1 MLRKIF
7 PRTLLFRSLLIVIAP
22 IILIQI
28 VVGGVFFDSIWY
40 KTNRGLVR
48 SAANEINTFLAL
60 YPEFKQKNKSN
71 ELINIYKD
79 KSGIII
85 SIKKETQQLPSTE
98 TVKWYSLY
106 DKIVLEEFSEKI
118 KNPYW
123 HNVRFNSSY
132 VQVLVLLNKNEVIE
146 FLVPKS
152 KIRSTSGRIFALW
165 ITVPS
170 LIFLFI
176 SIIFLRNQIRPIVL
190 LSQAAERFGKGQFD
204 SDFKVSGALEIRQAS
219 YEFERMKRRIL
230 KHISQRTAMLSG
242 ISHDLKTPL
251 TRLKL
256 QIELLNKNQKL
267 NSLKEEI
274 TEMEKMINEYL
285 DFASNQYSQPVEKFN
300 IVQLIQ
306 NLIDKSFKK
315 NIKIKSPKSLI
326 FSGRK
331 NLIRRCIANIINNS
345 QKYAE
350 NISITCKKIKKTIL
364 INIDDDGPGI
374 ADEHKE
380 KVFRPFYRVDKSRSL
395 KDSNVGLGLSIVEDI
410 VNSHG
415 GTVKLLNN
423 PKGKGLIILL
433 ISCLMSFAVKIP
445 N

>member
-79 KSGIII
+79 KSGIVI
-85 SIKKETQQLPSTE
+85 SIKKDTQQLPSTE

-106 DKIVLEEFSEKI
+106 DNIVIEEFSDKI

-123 HNVRFNSSY
+123 HNVRFNSSF

-146 FLVPKS
+146 FLIPKS

-176 SIIFLRNQIRPIVL
+176 SIIFLRNQIRPIIH
-190 LSQAAERFGKGQFD
+190 LSQAAEKFGKGQFD

-219 YEFERMKRRIL
+219 YEFEKMKRRIL

-274 TEMEKMINEYL
+274 IEMEKMINEYL
-285 DFASNQYSQPVEKFN
+285 DFASNQYSQPIEKFN
-300 IVQLIQ
+300 IIQLIQ

-315 NIKIKSPKSLI
+315 NIKIKSPKNLI

-345 QKYAE
+345 QKYGE
-350 NISITCKKIKKTIL
+350 NILITCKKIKKNIQ

-380 KVFRPFYRVDKSRSL
+380 RVFRPFYRIDKSRSL

-423 PKGKGLIILL
+423 PKGKGLRVSL
-433 ISCLMSFAVKIP
+433 SFP

>member
-79 KSGIII
+79 KSGIVI

-106 DKIVLEEFSEKI
+106 DKIVIEEFSDKI

-123 HNVRFNSSY
+123 HNVRFNSSF

-146 FLVPKS
+146 FLIPKS

-176 SIIFLRNQIRPIVL
+176 SIIFLRNQIRPIIH
-190 LSQAAERFGKGQFD
+190 LSQAAEKFGKGQFD

-219 YEFERMKRRIL
+219 YEFEKMKRRIL

-274 TEMEKMINEYL
+274 IEMEKMINEYL
-285 DFASNQYSQPVEKFN
+285 DFASNQYSQPIEKFN
-300 IVQLIQ
+300 IIQLIQ

-315 NIKIKSPKSLI
+315 NIKIKSPKNLI

-345 QKYAE
+345 QKYGE
-350 NISITCKKIKKTIL
+350 NILITCKKIKKNIQ

-380 KVFRPFYRVDKSRSL
+380 KVFRPFYRIDKSRSL

-423 PKGKGLIILL
+423 PKGKGLRVSL
-433 ISCLMSFAVKIP
+433 SFP

>member
-1 MLRKIF
+1 MQV
-7 PRTLLFRSLLIVIAP
+7 VI
-22 IILIQI
+22 
-28 VVGGVFFDSIWY
+28 GSVFFDSLWF
-40 KTNRGLVR
+40 KTHKALVR
-48 SAANEINTFLAL
+48 ITAGEINAFLVL
-60 YPEFKQKNKSN
+60 YPEFEKKNQTDK
-71 ELINIYKD
+71 LIKTYSEKN
-79 KSGIII
+79 GIQI
-85 SIKKETQQLPSTE
+85 SFKTEIKKLPSQDVT
-98 TVKWYSLY
+98 KWYSLY
-106 DKIVLEEFSEKI
+106 DQIIKEEFTK
-118 KNPYW
+118 KLTDPFW
-123 HNVRFNSSY
+123 HNVRFDSDY
-132 VQVLVLLNKNEVIE
+132 VQIFILNNNQIIE
-146 FLVPKS
+146 FLIPKS
-152 KIRSTSGRIFALW
+152 NIRSKSGRIFALW
-165 ITVPS
+165 ITIPS
-170 LIFLFI
+170 LIFLLI
-176 SIIFLRNQIRPIVL
+176 SIIFLRNQLKPIIL
-190 LSQAAERFGKGQFD
+190 LSQAAKRFGKGQYD

-219 YEFERMKRRIL
+219 YEFERMKKRIL

-285 DFASNQYSQPVEKFN
+285 DFASNQYSQPVENFN
-300 IVQLIQ
+300 IIQLIQ

-315 NIKIKSPKSLI
+315 NIKMKSPKNLI

-345 QKYAE
+345 QKYSE
-350 NISITCKKIKKTIL
+350 NIVITCKKMKKIIKID
-364 INIDDDGPGI
+364 IDDDGPGI

-415 GTVKLLNN
+415 GNVKLLNN
-423 PKGKGLIILL
+423 PNGKGLRVSL
-433 ISCLMSFAVKIP
+433 SFP

>member
-7 PRTLLFRSLLIVIAP
+7 PKTLLFRSLLIVIAP

-48 SAANEINTFLAL
+48 SAANEVNTFLAL
-60 YPEFKQKNKSN
+60 YPEYKQKNKTN

-79 KSGIII
+79 KSGLII

-106 DKIVLEEFSEKI
+106 DKIVLEEFTDKI

-123 HNVRFNSSY
+123 HNVRFNSSF

-176 SIIFLRNQIRPIVL
+176 SIIFLRNQIRPIVH

-285 DFASNQYSQPVEKFN
+285 DFASNQYSQPLEKFD
-300 IVQLIQ
+300 IIELIQ
-306 NLIDKSFKK
+306 NLIGKSFKK
-315 NIKIKSPKSLI
+315 NIKIKSPKNLI

-345 QKYAE
+345 QKYSE
-350 NISITCKKIKKTIL
+350 NISITCKKIKKTIQ

-395 KDSNVGLGLSIVEDI
+395 KDNSVGLGLSIVEDI

-423 PKGKGLIILL
+423 PKGKGLRVSL
-433 ISCLMSFAVKIP
+433 SFP

>member
-7 PRTLLFRSLLIVIAP
+7 PKTLLFRSLLIVIAP

-28 VVGGVFFDSIWY
+28 VIGGVFFDSIWY

-48 SAANEINTFLAL
+48 SVANEINTFLAL
-60 YPEFKQKNKSN
+60 YPEFKQKNKTN
-71 ELINIYKD
+71 ELINIYED
-79 KSGIII
+79 KSGLII

-106 DKIVLEEFSEKI
+106 DKIVLEEFSDKI

-123 HNVRFNSSY
+123 HNVRFDSSF
-132 VQVLVLLNKNEVIE
+132 VQVLVLQNKNEVIQ

-300 IVQLIQ
+300 IIQLIQ

-315 NIKIKSPKSLI
+315 NIKIKSPNNLI

-345 QKYAE
+345 QKYSE
-350 NISITCKKIKKTIL
+350 NILITCKKIKKTIQ
-364 INIDDDGPGI
+364 ITIDDDGPGI

-380 KVFRPFYRVDKSRSL
+380 KVFRPFYRVDKSSSL

-423 PKGKGLIILL
+423 PKNKGLRVSL
-433 ISCLMSFAVKIP
+433 SFP

>member
-28 VVGGVFFDSIWY
+28 VVGAVFFDSIWY

-71 ELINIYKD
+71 ELVNIYKD

-423 PKGKGLIILL
+423 PKGKGLRVSL
-433 ISCLMSFAVKIP
+433 SFP

>member
-71 ELINIYKD
+71 ELVNIYKD

-165 ITVPS
+165 ITIPS

-423 PKGKGLIILL
+423 PKGKGLRVSL
-433 ISCLMSFAVKIP
+433 SFP

>member
-71 ELINIYKD
+71 ELVNIYKD

-106 DKIVLEEFSEKI
+106 DRIVLEEFSEKI

-256 QIELLNKNQKL
+256 QIELLNKNKKL
-267 NSLKEEI
+267 NSLKDEI

-285 DFASNQYSQPVEKFN
+285 EFASNQYSQPLEKFD
-300 IVQLIQ
+300 IIELIQ
-306 NLIDKSFKK
+306 NLIGKSFKK
-315 NIKIKSPKSLI
+315 NIKIKSPKNLI

-331 NLIRRCIANIINNS
+331 NLVRRCIANIINNS
-345 QKYAE
+345 QKYSE
-350 NISITCKKIKKTIL
+350 NISITCKKIKKTIQ
-364 INIDDDGPGI
+364 INIDDDGPGS

-380 KVFRPFYRVDKSRSL
+380 KVFRPFYRVDKSKSL
-395 KDSNVGLGLSIVEDI
+395 KDNSVGLGLSIVEDI

-423 PKGKGLIILL
+423 PKGKGLRVSL
-433 ISCLMSFAVKIP
+433 FFP

>member
-48 SAANEINTFLAL
+48 STANEINTFLAL

-71 ELINIYKD
+71 ELVNIYKD

-423 PKGKGLIILL
+423 PKGKGLRVSL
-433 ISCLMSFAVKIP
+433 SFP

>member
-1 MLRKIF
+1 MLKKIF

-60 YPEFKQKNKSN
+60 YPEFKQKNKAN

-106 DKIVLEEFSEKI
+106 DKIVLEEFTDKI

-123 HNVRFNSSY
+123 HNVRFNSSF

-170 LIFLFI
+170 LIFLFV

-204 SDFKVSGALEIRQAS
+204 SDFKVSGALEIRKAS

-285 DFASNQYSQPVEKFN
+285 DFASNQYSQPIEKFN

-315 NIKIKSPKSLI
+315 NIKIKSPKNLI

-345 QKYAE
+345 QKYSK
-350 NISITCKKIKKTIL
+350 NILITCKKMKKIIKID
-364 INIDDDGPGI
+364 IDDDGPGI

-415 GTVKLLNN
+415 GNVKLLNN
-423 PKGKGLIILL
+423 PKGKGLRVSL
-433 ISCLMSFAVKIP
+433 SFP

>member
-71 ELINIYKD
+71 ELINIYKE

-85 SIKKETQQLPSTE
+85 TVKKETQQLPSTE

-106 DKIVLEEFSEKI
+106 DKIVLEEFSDKI

-123 HNVRFNSSY
+123 HNVRFNSSF

-146 FLVPKS
+146 FLIPKS

-176 SIIFLRNQIRPIVL
+176 SIIFLRNQIRPIIH
-190 LSQAAERFGKGQFD
+190 LSQAAEKFGKGQFD

-274 TEMEKMINEYL
+274 IEMEKMINEYL

-300 IVQLIQ
+300 IIQLIQ

-315 NIKIKSPKSLI
+315 NIKIKSPKNLV
-326 FSGRK
+326 FLGRK

-350 NISITCKKIKKTIL
+350 NILITCKKIKKTVQ

-380 KVFRPFYRVDKSRSL
+380 KVFRPFYRIDKSRSL
-395 KDSNVGLGLSIVEDI
+395 KETNVGLGLSIVEDI

-423 PKGKGLIILL
+423 PKGKGLRVSL
-433 ISCLMSFAVKIP
+433 SFP

>member
-7 PRTLLFRSLLIVIAP
+7 PKTLLFRSLLIVIAP

-48 SAANEINTFLAL
+48 SAANEVNTFLAL
-60 YPEFKQKNKSN
+60 YPEYKQKNKTN

-79 KSGIII
+79 KSGLII

-106 DKIVLEEFSEKI
+106 DKIVLEEFTDKI

-123 HNVRFNSSY
+123 HNVRFNSSF

-176 SIIFLRNQIRPIVL
+176 SIIFLRNQIRPIVH

-285 DFASNQYSQPVEKFN
+285 DFASNQYSQPLEKFD
-300 IVQLIQ
+300 IIELIQ
-306 NLIDKSFKK
+306 NLIGKSFKK
-315 NIKIKSPKSLI
+315 NIKIKSPKNLI

-345 QKYAE
+345 QKYSE
-350 NISITCKKIKKTIL
+350 NILITCKKIKKTIQ

-395 KDSNVGLGLSIVEDI
+395 KDNSVGLGLSIVEDI

-423 PKGKGLIILL
+423 PKGKGLRVSL
-433 ISCLMSFAVKIP
+433 SFP

>member
-1 MLRKIF
+1 MLKKIF

-60 YPEFKQKNKSN
+60 YPEFKQKNKAN

-85 SIKKETQQLPSTE
+85 SIKKETQELPSTE
-98 TVKWYSLY
+98 TVRWYSLY
-106 DKIVLEEFSEKI
+106 DKIVLEEFTDKI

-123 HNVRFNSSY
+123 HNVRFNSSF

-170 LIFLFI
+170 LIFLFV

-204 SDFKVSGALEIRQAS
+204 SDFKVSGALEIRKAS

-274 TEMEKMINEYL
+274 NEMEKMINEYL

-315 NIKIKSPKSLI
+315 NIKIKSPKNLI

-345 QKYAE
+345 QKYSE
-350 NISITCKKIKKTIL
+350 NILITCKKMKKIIKID
-364 INIDDDGPGI
+364 IDDDGPGI

-415 GTVKLLNN
+415 GNVKLLNN
-423 PKGKGLIILL
+423 PNGKGLRVSL
-433 ISCLMSFAVKIP
+433 SFP

>member
-1 MLRKIF
+1 MLEKIF
-7 PRTLLFRSLLIVIAP
+7 PRTLFVRSLIILIAP
-22 IILIQI
+22 ILLMQI
-28 VVGGVFFDSIWY
+28 VIGSVFFDSVWF
-40 KTNRGLVR
+40 KTHKALVR
-48 SAANEINTFLAL
+48 ITAGEINTFLVL
-60 YPEFKQKNKSN
+60 YPEFEKKNEVNK
-71 ELINIYKD
+71 LIKTYGEKN
-79 KSGIII
+79 GIQI
-85 SIKKETQQLPSTE
+85 SFKTEIKKLPSQDLT
-98 TVKWYSLY
+98 KWYSLY
-106 DKIVLEEFSEKI
+106 DQIIKEEFTK
-118 KNPYW
+118 KLADPFW
-123 HNVRFNSSY
+123 HNVRFDSDY
-132 VQVLVLLNKNEVIE
+132 VQIFILNNNQIIE
-146 FLVPKS
+146 FLIPKS
-152 KIRSTSGRIFALW
+152 NIRSKSGRIFALW
-165 ITVPS
+165 IIIPS
-170 LIFLFI
+170 LIFLLI
-176 SIIFLRNQIRPIVL
+176 SLIFLRNQLKPIIL
-190 LSQAAERFGKGQFD
+190 LSRAAEKFGKGQYD

-219 YEFERMKRRIL
+219 YEFERMKKRIL

-285 DFASNQYSQPVEKFN
+285 DFASNQYSQPIENFN
-300 IVQLIQ
+300 IIQLIQ

-315 NIKIKSPKSLI
+315 NIRIKSPKNLV

-331 NLIRRCIANIINNS
+331 NLIRRCIANLINNS

-350 NISITCKKIKKTIL
+350 NILITCKKMKTTIQ

-374 ADEHKE
+374 ANEHKE
-380 KVFRPFYRVDKSRSL
+380 KVFRPFYRVDKSRTL
-395 KDSNVGLGLSIVEDI
+395 NDSNVGLGLSIVEDI

-423 PKGKGLIILL
+423 PKGKGLRVSL
-433 ISCLMSFAVKIP
+433 SFP

>member
-71 ELINIYKD
+71 ELVNIYKD

-204 SDFKVSGALEIRQAS
+204 TDFKISGALEIRQAS

-274 TEMEKMINEYL
+274 NEMEKMINEYL

-423 PKGKGLIILL
+423 PKGKGLRVSL
-433 ISCLMSFAVKIP
+433 SFP

>member
-7 PRTLLFRSLLIVIAP
+7 PKTLLFRSLLIVIAP

-48 SAANEINTFLAL
+48 SAANEVNTFLAL
-60 YPEFKQKNKSN
+60 YPEYKQKNKTN

-79 KSGIII
+79 KSGLII

-106 DKIVLEEFSEKI
+106 DKIVLEEFTDKI

-123 HNVRFNSSY
+123 HNVRFNSSF

-176 SIIFLRNQIRPIVL
+176 SIIFLRNQIRPIVH

-285 DFASNQYSQPVEKFN
+285 DFASNQYSQPLEKFD
-300 IVQLIQ
+300 IIELIQ
-306 NLIDKSFKK
+306 NLIGKSFKK
-315 NIKIKSPKSLI
+315 NIKIKSPKNLI

-345 QKYAE
+345 QKYSE
-350 NISITCKKIKKTIL
+350 NILITCKKIKKTIQ

-395 KDSNVGLGLSIVEDI
+395 KDNSVGLGLSIVEDI

-423 PKGKGLIILL
+423 PKSKGLRVSL
-433 ISCLMSFAVKIP
+433 FFP

>member
-7 PRTLLFRSLLIVIAP
+7 PKTLLFRSLLIVIAP

-48 SAANEINTFLAL
+48 SAANEVNTFLAL
-60 YPEFKQKNKSN
+60 YPEYKQKNKTN

-79 KSGIII
+79 KSGLII

-106 DKIVLEEFSEKI
+106 DKIVLEEFTDKI

-123 HNVRFNSSY
+123 HNVRFNSSF

-176 SIIFLRNQIRPIVL
+176 SIIFLRNQIRPIVH

-285 DFASNQYSQPVEKFN
+285 DFASNQYSQPLEKFD
-300 IVQLIQ
+300 IIELIQ
-306 NLIDKSFKK
+306 NLIGKSFKK
-315 NIKIKSPKSLI
+315 NIKIKSPKNLI

-345 QKYAE
+345 QKYSE
-350 NISITCKKIKKTIL
+350 NILITCKKIKKTIQ

-395 KDSNVGLGLSIVEDI
+395 KDNGVGLGLSIVEDI

-423 PKGKGLIILL
+423 PKSKGLRVSL
-433 ISCLMSFAVKIP
+433 SFP

>member
-1 MLRKIF
+1 MLKKIF

-60 YPEFKQKNKSN
+60 YPEFKQKNKAN

-106 DKIVLEEFSEKI
+106 DKIVLEEFTDKI

-123 HNVRFNSSY
+123 HNVRFNSSF

-170 LIFLFI
+170 LIFLFV

-204 SDFKVSGALEIRQAS
+204 SDFKVSGALEIRKAS

-315 NIKIKSPKSLI
+315 NIKIKSPKNLI

-345 QKYAE
+345 QKYSE
-350 NISITCKKIKKTIL
+350 NILITCKKIKKI
-364 INIDDDGPGI
+364 IKIDIDDDGPGI

-415 GTVKLLNN
+415 GNVKLLNN
-423 PKGKGLIILL
+423 PKGKGLRVSL
-433 ISCLMSFAVKIP
+433 SFP

>member
-71 ELINIYKD
+71 DLVNIYKD

-85 SIKKETQQLPSTE
+85 SIKKETQQLPSAE

-274 TEMEKMINEYL
+274 NEMEKMINEYL

-374 ADEHKE
+374 SDEHKE

-423 PKGKGLIILL
+423 PKGKGLRVSL
-433 ISCLMSFAVKIP
+433 SFP

>member
-7 PRTLLFRSLLIVIAP
+7 PKTLLFRSLLIVIAP

-48 SAANEINTFLAL
+48 SAANEVNTFLAL
-60 YPEFKQKNKSN
+60 YPEYKQKNKTN

-79 KSGIII
+79 KSGLII

-106 DKIVLEEFSEKI
+106 DKIVLEEFTDKI

-123 HNVRFNSSY
+123 HNVRFNSSF

-285 DFASNQYSQPVEKFN
+285 DFASNQYSQPLEKFD
-300 IVQLIQ
+300 IIELIQ
-306 NLIDKSFKK
+306 NLIGKSFKK
-315 NIKIKSPKSLI
+315 NIKIKSPKNLI

-331 NLIRRCIANIINNS
+331 NLVRRCIANIINNS
-345 QKYAE
+345 QKYSE
-350 NISITCKKIKKTIL
+350 NISITCKKIKKTIQ

-395 KDSNVGLGLSIVEDI
+395 KDNSVGLGLSIVEDI

-423 PKGKGLIILL
+423 PKSKGLRVSL
-433 ISCLMSFAVKIP
+433 FFP

>member
-274 TEMEKMINEYL
+274 NEMEKMINEYL

-423 PKGKGLIILL
+423 PKGKGLRVSL
-433 ISCLMSFAVKIP
+433 SFP

>member
-7 PRTLLFRSLLIVIAP
+7 PKTLLFRSLLIVIAP

-48 SAANEINTFLAL
+48 SAANEVNTFLAL
-60 YPEFKQKNKSN
+60 YPEYKQKNKTN

-79 KSGIII
+79 KSGLII

-106 DKIVLEEFSEKI
+106 DKIVLEEFTDKI

-123 HNVRFNSSY
+123 HNVRFNSSF

-176 SIIFLRNQIRPIVL
+176 SIIFLRNQIRPIVN

-204 SDFKVSGALEIRQAS
+204 TDFKVSGALEIRQAS

-285 DFASNQYSQPVEKFN
+285 DFASNQYSQPLEKFD
-300 IVQLIQ
+300 IIELIQ
-306 NLIDKSFKK
+306 NLIGKSFKK
-315 NIKIKSPKSLI
+315 NIKIKSPKNLI

-331 NLIRRCIANIINNS
+331 NLVRRCIANIINNS
-345 QKYAE
+345 QKYSE
-350 NISITCKKIKKTIL
+350 NISITCKKIKKTIQ

-395 KDSNVGLGLSIVEDI
+395 KDNSVGLGLSIVEDI

-423 PKGKGLIILL
+423 PKGKGLRVSL
-433 ISCLMSFAVKIP
+433 SFP

>member
-1 MLRKIF
+1 MLKKIF

-60 YPEFKQKNKSN
+60 YPEFKQKNKAN

-106 DKIVLEEFSEKI
+106 DKIVLEEFTDKI

-123 HNVRFNSSY
+123 HNVRFNSSF

-170 LIFLFI
+170 LIFLFV

-204 SDFKVSGALEIRQAS
+204 SDFKVSGALEIRKAS

-315 NIKIKSPKSLI
+315 NIKIKSPKNLI

-345 QKYAE
+345 QKYSE
-350 NISITCKKIKKTIL
+350 NILITCKKIKKI
-364 INIDDDGPGI
+364 IKIDIDDNGPGI

-415 GTVKLLNN
+415 GNVKLLNN
-423 PKGKGLIILL
+423 PKGKGLRVSL
-433 ISCLMSFAVKIP
+433 SFPK
-445 N
+445 

>member
-1 MLRKIF
+1 MLKKIF

-60 YPEFKQKNKSN
+60 YPEFKQKNKAN

-106 DKIVLEEFSEKI
+106 DKIVLEEFTDKI

-123 HNVRFNSSY
+123 HNVRFNSSF

-170 LIFLFI
+170 LIFLFV

-204 SDFKVSGALEIRQAS
+204 SDFKVSGALEIRKAS

-315 NIKIKSPKSLI
+315 NIKIKSPKNLI

-345 QKYAE
+345 QKYSE
-350 NISITCKKIKKTIL
+350 NIMITCKKMKKIIKID
-364 INIDDDGPGI
+364 IDDDGPGI

-415 GTVKLLNN
+415 GNVKLLNN
-423 PKGKGLIILL
+423 PKGKGLRVSL
-433 ISCLMSFAVKIP
+433 SFP

>member
-48 SAANEINTFLAL
+48 SATNEINTFLAL

-85 SIKKETQQLPSTE
+85 TVKKETQQLPSTE

-106 DKIVLEEFSEKI
+106 DKIVLEEFSDKI

-123 HNVRFNSSY
+123 HNVRFNSSF

-146 FLVPKS
+146 FLIPKS

-176 SIIFLRNQIRPIVL
+176 SIIFLRNQIRPIIH
-190 LSQAAERFGKGQFD
+190 LSQAAEKFGKGQFD

-300 IVQLIQ
+300 IIQLIQ

-315 NIKIKSPKSLI
+315 NIKIKSPKNLV
-326 FSGRK
+326 FLGRK

-350 NISITCKKIKKTIL
+350 NILITCKKIKKTVQ

-380 KVFRPFYRVDKSRSL
+380 KVFRPFYRIDKSRSL
-395 KDSNVGLGLSIVEDI
+395 KETNVGLGLSIVEDI

-423 PKGKGLIILL
+423 PKGKGLRVSL
-433 ISCLMSFAVKIP
+433 SFP

>member
-60 YPEFKQKNKSN
+60 YPDFKQKNKTN

-79 KSGIII
+79 KSGLII
-85 SIKKETQQLPSTE
+85 SIKKETQQLPSVE

-106 DKIVLEEFSEKI
+106 DKIVLEEFTDKI

-123 HNVRFNSSY
+123 HNVRFNSSF

-170 LIFLFI
+170 LIFLFV
-176 SIIFLRNQIRPIVL
+176 SIIFLRNQIRPIVH
-190 LSQAAERFGKGQFD
+190 LSQAVEKFGKGQFD
-204 SDFKVSGALEIRQAS
+204 SDFKVSGAVEIRQAS
-219 YEFERMKRRIL
+219 YEFEKMKRRIL

-274 TEMEKMINEYL
+274 DEMEKMINEYL
-285 DFASNQYSQPVEKFN
+285 DFASNQYSEPAEKFN

-306 NLIDKSFKK
+306 SLIDKNFKK
-315 NIKIKSPKSLI
+315 NIKIKSPKNLI

-350 NISITCKKIKKTIL
+350 NISITCKKMKNAIQ

-395 KDSNVGLGLSIVEDI
+395 KDNNVGLGLSIVEDI

-423 PKGKGLIILL
+423 PKGKGLRVSL
-433 ISCLMSFAVKIP
+433 SFP

>member
-71 ELINIYKD
+71 ELVNIYKD

-374 ADEHKE
+374 TDEHKE

-423 PKGKGLIILL
+423 PKGKGLRVSL
-433 ISCLMSFAVKIP
+433 SFP

>member
-1 MLRKIF
+1 MLKKIF

-22 IILIQI
+22 MILIQI

-60 YPEFKQKNKSN
+60 YPEFKQKNKAN

-85 SIKKETQQLPSTE
+85 SIKKETQELPSTE
-98 TVKWYSLY
+98 TVRWYSLY
-106 DKIVLEEFSEKI
+106 DKIVLEEFTDKI

-123 HNVRFNSSY
+123 HNVRFNSSF

-170 LIFLFI
+170 LIFLFV

-204 SDFKVSGALEIRQAS
+204 SDFKVSGALEIRKAS

-274 TEMEKMINEYL
+274 NEMEKMINEYL

-315 NIKIKSPKSLI
+315 NIKIKSPKNLI

-345 QKYAE
+345 QKYSE
-350 NISITCKKIKKTIL
+350 NILITCKKMKKIIKID
-364 INIDDDGPGI
+364 IDDDGPGI

-415 GTVKLLNN
+415 GNVKLLNN
-423 PKGKGLIILL
+423 PKGKGLRVSL
-433 ISCLMSFAVKIP
+433 SFP

>member
-1 MLRKIF
+1 M
-7 PRTLLFRSLLIVIAP
+7 
-22 IILIQI
+22 
-28 VVGGVFFDSIWY
+28 
-40 KTNRGLVR
+40 VR
-48 SAANEINTFLAL
+48 SAANEVNTFLAL
-60 YPEFKQKNKSN
+60 YPEYKQKNKTN

-79 KSGIII
+79 KSGLII

-106 DKIVLEEFSEKI
+106 DKIVLEEFTDKI

-123 HNVRFNSSY
+123 HNVRFNSSF

-176 SIIFLRNQIRPIVL
+176 SIIFLRNQIRPIVH

-256 QIELLNKNQKL
+256 QIELLNKNKKL

-285 DFASNQYSQPVEKFN
+285 DFASNQYSQPLEKFD
-300 IVQLIQ
+300 IIELIQ
-306 NLIDKSFKK
+306 NLIGKSFKK
-315 NIKIKSPKSLI
+315 NIKIKSPKNLI

-331 NLIRRCIANIINNS
+331 NLVRRCIANIINNS
-345 QKYAE
+345 QKYSE
-350 NISITCKKIKKTIL
+350 NISITCKKIKKTIQ

-395 KDSNVGLGLSIVEDI
+395 KDNSVGLGLSIVEDI

-423 PKGKGLIILL
+423 PKSKGLRVSL
-433 ISCLMSFAVKIP
+433 SFP

>member
-1 MLRKIF
+1 MLKKIF

-60 YPEFKQKNKSN
+60 YPEFKQKNKAN

-106 DKIVLEEFSEKI
+106 DKIVLEEFTDKI

-123 HNVRFNSSY
+123 HNVRFNSSF

-170 LIFLFI
+170 LIFLFV

-204 SDFKVSGALEIRQAS
+204 SDFKVSGALEIRKAS

-315 NIKIKSPKSLI
+315 NIKIKSPKNLI

-345 QKYAE
+345 QKYSK
-350 NISITCKKIKKTIL
+350 NILITCKKMKKIIKID
-364 INIDDDGPGI
+364 IDDDGPGI

-415 GTVKLLNN
+415 GNVKLLNN
-423 PKGKGLIILL
+423 PKGKGLRGSL
-433 ISCLMSFAVKIP
+433 SFP

>member
-71 ELINIYKD
+71 ELVNIYKD

-85 SIKKETQQLPSTE
+85 SIKKETQQLPSAE

-170 LIFLFI
+170 LIFLII

-423 PKGKGLIILL
+423 PKGKGLRVSL
-433 ISCLMSFAVKIP
+433 SFP

>member
-7 PRTLLFRSLLIVIAP
+7 PRTLLFRSLLIIVVP
-22 IILIQI
+22 IILIQ
-28 VVGGVFFDSIWY
+28 VVIGAVFFDSIWY

-48 SAANEINTFLAL
+48 ATTNEINTFLEL
-60 YPEFKQKNKSN
+60 YPEFKQKNKVS
-71 ELINIYKD
+71 ELINTFKNN
-79 KSGIII
+79 SGLII
-85 SIKKETQQLPSTE
+85 SIKKEIRELPSTE

-106 DKIVLEEFSEKI
+106 DKIVVEEFSDKL

-123 HNVRFNSSY
+123 HNVRFDSSN
-132 VQVLVLLNKNEVIE
+132 VQVLIMFNKNEIIE
-146 FLVPKS
+146 FLIAKS

-165 ITVPS
+165 ITIPS
-170 LIFLFI
+170 FIFLII
-176 SIIFLRNQIRPIVL
+176 SIIFLRNQIRPIVH
-190 LSQAAERFGKGQFD
+190 LSRAAEKFGKGQFD
-204 SDFKVSGALEIRQAS
+204 SDFKISGALEIRQAS

-274 TEMEKMINEYL
+274 NEMEKMINEYL
-285 DFASNQYSQPVEKFN
+285 DFASNQYSQALEKFN
-300 IVQLIQ
+300 IYQLIQ
-306 NLIDKSFKK
+306 NLIEKSFKK
-315 NIKIKSPKSLI
+315 NIKIISPKNLI
-326 FSGRK
+326 FTGRK

-350 NISITCKKIKKTIL
+350 NILITCKKIKNTTQIT
-364 INIDDDGPGI
+364 IDDDGPGI
-374 ADEHKE
+374 ADEHKD
-380 KVFRPFYRVDKSRSL
+380 KVFRPFYRIDQSKSF
-395 KDSNVGLGLSIVEDI
+395 KDSNFGLGLSIVEDI

-415 GTVKLLNN
+415 GIVKLFNN
-423 PKGKGLIILL
+423 PKGKGLRVLL
-433 ISCLMSFAVKIP
+433 SFP

>member
-274 TEMEKMINEYL
+274 NEMEKMINEYL

-350 NISITCKKIKKTIL
+350 NISITCKKVKKTIL

-423 PKGKGLIILL
+423 PKGKGLRVSL
-433 ISCLMSFAVKIP
+433 SFP

>member
-7 PRTLLFRSLLIVIAP
+7 PKTLLFRSLLIVIAP

-48 SAANEINTFLAL
+48 SAANEVNTFLAL
-60 YPEFKQKNKSN
+60 YPEYKQKNKTN

-79 KSGIII
+79 KSGLII

-106 DKIVLEEFSEKI
+106 DKIVLEEFTDKI

-123 HNVRFNSSY
+123 HNVRFNSSF

-176 SIIFLRNQIRPIVL
+176 SIIFLRNQIRPIVH

-285 DFASNQYSQPVEKFN
+285 DFASNQYSQPLEKFD
-300 IVQLIQ
+300 IIELIQ
-306 NLIDKSFKK
+306 NLIGKSFKK
-315 NIKIKSPKSLI
+315 NIKIKSPKNLI

-345 QKYAE
+345 QKYSE
-350 NISITCKKIKKTIL
+350 NILITCKKIKKTIQ

-395 KDSNVGLGLSIVEDI
+395 KDNNVGLGLSIVEDI

-423 PKGKGLIILL
+423 PKSKGLRVSL
-433 ISCLMSFAVKIP
+433 SFP

>member
-7 PRTLLFRSLLIVIAP
+7 PKTLLFRSLLIVIAP

-48 SAANEINTFLAL
+48 SAANEVNTFLAL
-60 YPEFKQKNKSN
+60 YPEYKQKNKTN

-79 KSGIII
+79 KSGLII

-106 DKIVLEEFSEKI
+106 DKIVLEEFTDKI

-123 HNVRFNSSY
+123 HNVRFNSSF

-176 SIIFLRNQIRPIVL
+176 SIIFLRNQIRPIVH

-204 SDFKVSGALEIRQAS
+204 TDFKVSGALEIRQAS

-285 DFASNQYSQPVEKFN
+285 DFASNQYSQPLEKFD
-300 IVQLIQ
+300 IIELIQ
-306 NLIDKSFKK
+306 NLIGKSFKK
-315 NIKIKSPKSLI
+315 NIKIKSPKNLI

-345 QKYAE
+345 QKYSE
-350 NISITCKKIKKTIL
+350 NILITCKKIKKTIQ

-395 KDSNVGLGLSIVEDI
+395 KDSSVGLGLSIVEDI

-415 GTVKLLNN
+415 GTVKLLNG
-423 PKGKGLIILL
+423 PKGKGLRVSL
-433 ISCLMSFAVKIP
+433 SFP

>member
-7 PRTLLFRSLLIVIAP
+7 PKTLLFRSLLIVIAP

-48 SAANEINTFLAL
+48 SAANEVNTFLAL
-60 YPEFKQKNKSN
+60 YPEYKQKNKTN

-79 KSGIII
+79 KSGLII

-106 DKIVLEEFSEKI
+106 DKIVLEEFTDKI

-123 HNVRFNSSY
+123 HNVRFNSSF

-176 SIIFLRNQIRPIVL
+176 SIIFLRNQIRPIVH

-219 YEFERMKRRIL
+219 YEFERMKRRIV

-285 DFASNQYSQPVEKFN
+285 DFASNQYSQPLEKFD
-300 IVQLIQ
+300 IIELIQ
-306 NLIDKSFKK
+306 NLIGKSFKK
-315 NIKIKSPKSLI
+315 NIKIKSPKNLI

-345 QKYAE
+345 QKYSE
-350 NISITCKKIKKTIL
+350 NILITCKKIKKTIK

-395 KDSNVGLGLSIVEDI
+395 KDNSVGLGLSIVEDI

-423 PKGKGLIILL
+423 PKSKGLRVSL
-433 ISCLMSFAVKIP
+433 SFP

>member
-1 MLRKIF
+1 MLKKIF

-60 YPEFKQKNKSN
+60 YPEFKQKNKAN

-98 TVKWYSLY
+98 TVRWYSLY
-106 DKIVLEEFSEKI
+106 DKIVLEEFTDKI

-123 HNVRFNSSY
+123 HNVRFNSSF

-170 LIFLFI
+170 LIFLFV

-204 SDFKVSGALEIRQAS
+204 SDFKVSGALEIRKAS

-274 TEMEKMINEYL
+274 NEMEKMINEYL

-315 NIKIKSPKSLI
+315 NIKIKSPKNLI

-345 QKYAE
+345 QKYSE
-350 NISITCKKIKKTIL
+350 NIMITCKKMKKIIKID
-364 INIDDDGPGI
+364 IDDDGPGI

-415 GTVKLLNN
+415 GNVKLLNN
-423 PKGKGLIILL
+423 PKGKGLRVAL
-433 ISCLMSFAVKIP
+433 SFP

>member
-71 ELINIYKD
+71 ELVNIYKD
-79 KSGIII
+79 KSGIVI

-274 TEMEKMINEYL
+274 AEMEKMINEYL

-315 NIKIKSPKSLI
+315 NIKIKSPKILI

-423 PKGKGLIILL
+423 PKGKGLRVSL
-433 ISCLMSFAVKIP
+433 SFP